1 MVCNNQN
8 YAHGRHFFNT
18 NKQTSVCWGGFWS
31 KSSISQKIVPR
42 NRISK
47 SLEGKQFINV
57 CWWLN
62 IVSATIAW
70 CKLMELGIPLALVC
84 HFLAERFHT
93 LKIESD
99 FFSRQGHWTLSRT
112 AVYHGLLLLKI
123 QRRSSLYFCTKAIK
137 LTWNSITTS
146 DQGTWLNFR
155 RTEKFLK
162 NLLSD
167 IKISYSCLLIK
178 ISWFIV

>member
-1 MVCNNQN
+1 MRCIKLCL
-8 YAHGRHFFNT
+8 YAWFFIT
-18 NKQTSVCWGGFWS
+18 NKGTSVCVGSVWS
-31 KSSISQKIVPR
+31 KSSISHKIVPWNR
-42 NRISK
+42 NSK

-70 CKLMELGIPLALVC
+70 CKLMGLSIPLALVC

-112 AVYHGLLLLKI
+112 AVYHGILLLKI

-137 LTWNSITTS
+137 LTWNSIMAS

-155 RTEKFLK
+155 RTEKIF
-162 NLLSD
+162 
-167 IKISYSCLLIK
+167 
-178 ISWFIV
+178 WVT